1 MGVLNVKVVLLCCRS
16 FVALRMT
23 KLKPFVI
30 LNQVKDPKPTKHK
43 KNGCAKRESSVA
55 MLQVLRCLRTTKP
68 KPFVILS
75 NQYLRA
81 NNLIENKRRVLLNVN
96 AERYDRFVILNEV
109 KDPKP
114 TKHKKNGCAER

>member
-1 MGVLNVKVVLLCCRS
+1 
-16 FVALRMT
+16 
-23 KLKPFVI
+23 
-30 LNQVKDPKPTKHK
+30 
-43 KNGCAKRESSVA
+43 
-55 MLQVLRCLRTTKP
+55 MLQILRCLRTTKP
-68 KPFVILS
+68 KPFVILI
-75 NQYLRA
+75 NQYLRE